1 MRRTMLQGKVHR
13 ATVTEA
19 NVDYEGSLTLDPD
32 LMEAAGM
39 LPYEQ
44 IQVLDVDNG
53 ARLTTYLIVG
63 ERSSGQVIVN
73 GAAARLVSPGDL
85 VIIVAYAEME
95 EAEARAHRP
104 KVVLVDGRNR
114 PITVPRGT
122 VPAGPPGAVRA
133 GQADGG
139 GGPAT

>member
-1 MRRTMLQGKVHR
+1 MRRTMLQAKVHR
-13 ATVTEA
+13 ATVTDA
-19 NVDYEGSLTLDPD
+19 NIDYEGSLTLDPD

-53 ARLTTYLIVG
+53 ARLTTYLIAG

-73 GAAARLVSPGDL
+73 GAAARLVNPGDL

-95 EAEARAHRP
+95 EAEALSHRP
-104 KVVLVDGRNR
+104 KVVLVDARNR
-114 PITVPRGT
+114 PVTSPPASPGGT
-122 VPAGPPGAVRA
+122 HAAGIA
-133 GQADGG
+133 GDGRL
-139 GGPAT
+139 AT